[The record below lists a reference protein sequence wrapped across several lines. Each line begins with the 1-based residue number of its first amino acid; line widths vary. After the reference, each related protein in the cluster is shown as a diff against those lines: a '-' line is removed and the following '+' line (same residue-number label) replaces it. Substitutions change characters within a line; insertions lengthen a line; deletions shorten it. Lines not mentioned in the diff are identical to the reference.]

1 MAIDYNKRPAK
12 QPEPPAAPPAGGGVS
27 YTKKPAQPPAAAQ
40 PASPGVNLSKITL
53 TKSAPSVS
61 LTKGGGGQLRCN
73 LQWTARPDSVGKG
86 FLKALKPAIDLD
98 LACLWEF
105 SDGSKGVVQ
114 ALGGAFQAPRNG
126 PPIIRLDGDDRS
138 GKNSAGENLFVDL
151 TQADKIR
158 RILVFAFIYEGAPNW
173 AGADGVVTLF
183 PGQGPEIEVKLD
195 EADSKAR
202 FCVIAQL
209 VNQGG
214 QLVVNRE
221 VRYIQGS
228 QRTVDEAYGW
238 GLQWQKGSK

>member
-12 QPEPPAAPPAGGGVS
+12 SGPPPADSGVSYSKQAARPSAAPAGGGVS
-27 YTKKPAQPPAAAQ
+27 
-40 PASPGVNLSKITL
+40 LSKITL

-61 LTKGGGGQLRCN
+61 LTKGGGGQLRVN
-73 LQWTARPDSVGKG
+73 LQWTARPDSASKG
-86 FLKALKPAIDLD
+86 FFKATKPAIDLD

-105 SDGSKGVVQ
+105 SDGTKGVVQ
-114 ALGGAFQAPRNG
+114 ALGNAFQAPAQG
-126 PPIIRLDGDDRS
+126 PAIVRLDGDDRS
-138 GKNSAGENLFVDL
+138 GSNAGGENLFVDL
-151 TQADKIR
+151 NQVDRIR
-158 RILVFAFIYEGAPNW
+158 RVLVFAFIYEGAPNW
-173 AGADGVVTLF
+173 AGADGVVTLY
-183 PGQGPEIEVKLD
+183 PVQGPEIEVRLD
-195 EADSKAR
+195 DAGSNAR

-238 GLQWQKGSK
+238 GLRWQAGSK